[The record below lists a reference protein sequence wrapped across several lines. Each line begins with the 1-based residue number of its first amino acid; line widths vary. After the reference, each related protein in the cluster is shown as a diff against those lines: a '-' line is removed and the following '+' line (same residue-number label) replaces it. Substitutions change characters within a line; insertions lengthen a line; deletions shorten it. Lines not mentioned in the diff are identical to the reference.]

1 MSGNDPNLIDVITS
15 DHREVEKV
23 FTELENSTGSTE
35 HRRQLADHVIAELV
49 RHSVAEEMFMYPAA
63 RKALPDG
70 DQIADHEIAEHAEAE
85 EDMKQLEGVEANDPK
100 FDALV
105 AKLIA
110 DVRHHI
116 EEEEHNLL
124 PRLAE
129 SCSAQELRE
138 LGAKVLRAKKIAPTR
153 PHPSAPDK
161 PPLNL
166 ILAPGAGLVDRIRDA
181 LSGRDV

>member
-1 MSGNDPNLIDVITS
+1 MSEHEPNLIDVIMS
-15 DHREVEKV
+15 DHREVEKI
-23 FTELENSTGSTE
+23 FNELESRSGSVE

-63 RKALPDG
+63 RKALPNG
-70 DQIADHEIAEHAEAE
+70 DEIADHEISEHAEAE
-85 EDMKQLEGVEANDPK
+85 EDMKELEGVDPTDPR
-100 FDALV
+100 FDQLT

-116 EEEEHNLL
+116 EEEETNLL
-124 PRLAE
+124 PQLQQA
-129 SCSAQELRE
+129 CSQHDLQE

-161 PPLNL
+161 PPANL
-166 ILAPGAGLVDRIRDA
+166 ILAPGAGLIDRLRDA
-181 LSGRDV
+181 LSGREV

>member
-1 MSGNDPNLIDVITS
+1 MPDNDPNLIDVIMS

-23 FTELENSTGSTE
+23 FAELENRVGSSE

-85 EDMKQLEGVEANDPK
+85 EDMKQLEGVEPSDPM
-100 FDALV
+100 FNHLV
-105 AKLIA
+105 DKLIQ
-110 DVRHHI
+110 DVRHHN
-116 EEEEHNLL
+116 EEEESRLL

-129 SCSAQELRE
+129 SCSPEELRD
-138 LGAKVLRAKKIAPTR
+138 LGAKVLRAKKVAPTR

-166 ILAPGAGLVDRIRDA
+166 ILAPGTGLIDRMRDA